1 MNAVTGEIGDHVS
14 PATTRKVL
22 LLCGLAILA
31 EGYDVGVMG
40 AAILSLSHDPA
51 FAIGD
56 VGLGFLA
63 SCALVGMMIGAPLMG
78 SLGERM
84 ERRGLLALCVV
95 IFSVSMI
102 GCALSSGPEM
112 FGLFRLLGGIGMGG
126 VIPLSASLT
135 IEYSP
140 LANRARNY
148 GLMYSGY
155 GLGIMMVALV
165 AIPVI
170 PHWGWRSLF
179 WLGAIPLVMAPF
191 LWRALPRSFEQLAR
205 SGKRA
210 EAVDAGVAF
219 GAAPE
224 TAERLAD
231 HARAPS
237 STAPIQ
243 SRGGIAALFADGR
256 ARATIAFWVA
266 IAIGLLLVYGLG
278 NWLPRIMRDQG
289 MAMGSSLG
297 MLATFSLAGAAG
309 GIAGGWIADRLG
321 NRFTLSVSYALA
333 AFGIMAFGHAAS
345 TAMTY
350 MLAALVGYGT
360 VATTLVLT
368 AWITAWYP
376 APMRTSAVGWALGV
390 GRIGAIAGPTI
401 GGALLATTGG
411 NIAEIT
417 GAFAGFAVL
426 AALAVLF
433 IGAPKPA
440 AGTVTRSDAGQ
451 SSPS

>member
-1 MNAVTGEIGDHVS
+1 MNAVSGEIGDHVS

-56 VGLGFLA
+56 VGLGLLA
-63 SCALVGMMIGAPLMG
+63 SCALAGMMLGAPLMG
-78 SLGERM
+78 MLGERM
-84 ERRGLLALCVV
+84 ERRGLLALCVA
-95 IFSVSMI
+95 IFSASMV
-102 GCALSSGPEM
+102 GCALSPSPEI
-112 FGLFRLLGGIGMGG
+112 FGLFRFLGGIGMGG
-126 VIPLSASLT
+126 VIPISASLT

-140 LANRARNY
+140 FANRARNY

-155 GLGIMMVALV
+155 GLGIMLVALV

-170 PHWGWRSLF
+170 PTWGWRGLF

-191 LWRALPRSFEQLAR
+191 LWRALPKSFEQLAR
-205 SGKRA
+205 SGQRA
-210 EAVDAGVAF
+210 EAIDAGVAF
-219 GAAPE
+219 GAAPDA
-224 TAERLAD
+224 AERLAD
-231 HARAPS
+231 HARTPGAATPVQS
-237 STAPIQ
+237 S
-243 SRGGIAALFADGR
+243 GGIGALFRDGR

-278 NWLPRIMRDQG
+278 NWLPRIMREQG

-297 MLATFSLAGAAG
+297 MLATFSLSGAVG

-333 AFGIMAFGHAAS
+333 AFGIIAFGQS
-345 TAMTY
+345 TSTTMTY
-350 MLAALVGYGT
+350 ILAALVGYGT

-376 APMRTSAVGWALGV
+376 ASMRTSAVGWALGV

-401 GGALLATTGG
+401 GGALLAATDG
-411 NIAEIT
+411 NVAEIT
-417 GAFAGFAVL
+417 GAFGGFAIL

-433 IGAPKPA
+433 IGGPKPA
-440 AGTVTRSDAGQ
+440 EGRTAAA
-451 SSPS
+451 